1 MEFACSG
8 GHLSM
13 MQRLTTPVFS
23 IMFLQGSPGYSY
35 PGPIEKIHNLSE
47 WSWLI
52 YILSSLVVI
61 FGVVLISTKGK
72 HYGGWI
78 TRLWAPS
85 FVLSLFLGGFLTIVG
100 VVKIPEYDTISFYGG
115 TTRAVHY
122 VLYAPEMLPLGI
134 CMLVMAS
141 ILIVVGAYRNTNAQ
155 KVARAANL

>member
-1 MEFACSG
+1 
-8 GHLSM
+8 M

-23 IMFLQGSPGYSY
+23 IMLLQGSPGYSF

-47 WSWLI
+47 WSWLL
-52 YILSSLVVI
+52 YVLSSLVVI
-61 FGVVLISTKGK
+61 FGAVSFLTKGK
-72 HYGGWI
+72 HYGRWGI
-78 TRLWAPS
+78 TLGALS
-85 FVLSLFLGGFLTIVG
+85 LNLSLFLGGFLTIVG
-100 VVKIPEYDTISFYGG
+100 VVKIPLSTTY
-115 TTRAVHY
+115 TTRTVHN